1 MRFTAEWMDEKRTAQ
16 GMDKAMKNND
26 NARKQ
31 RIVMV
36 TDLMAGRGGM
46 ENVTGQLITALN
58 AEPGTEA
65 GLFIINSGEES
76 HSRAWTANAVLAES
90 VCTLRNKKI
99 KNLIHTLRMAAFFR
113 RYQPDHVLTL
123 NTIPCLMTRRAIT
136 LSGRKIVLSSWMHL
150 PPRERYR
157 PHYLLRADHH
167 FAISNQIK
175 EQLVELGAR
184 ATDVDVIY
192 NPIKRNDTV
201 IGRPQAL
208 KFLYI
213 GRVHYQR
220 QKQLKDLFDALQQ
233 LDAPWTLEIVGDG
246 EDLTQCQH
254 YVTQLG
260 IQDRITWHG
269 WQENAWEYVIRHI
282 RQVTC
287 LVMTSNFEGFPLIL
301 LEAMSRGVYCVSSDC
316 ISGPAEIIQ
325 NGINGQLYP
334 THDSMA
340 LAAILNAM
348 SGDFYFPD
356 HQAIKASIT
365 GFYEE
370 NYMKHLMSVFNR
382 LTEVKHD
389 E

>member
-1 MRFTAEWMDEKRTAQ
+1 
-16 GMDKAMKNND
+16 MKNN
-26 NARKQ
+26 NIRKQ
-31 RIVMV
+31 RIVLV

-58 AEPGTEA
+58 AEAGTEA

-123 NTIPCLMTRRAIT
+123 NTIPCLMTRRAIS
-136 LSGRKIVLSSWMHL
+136 LSGRKIMLSSWMHL

-167 FAISNQIK
+167 FAISQQIK
-175 EQLVELGAR
+175 QQLVDLGAR
-184 ATDVDVIY
+184 DTDVDVIY
-192 NPIKRNDTV
+192 NPVKRTEVV
-201 IGRPQAL
+201 IGRPQGL

-213 GRVHYQR
+213 GRIHFQR

-233 LDAPWTLEIVGDG
+233 VSVPWTLEMVGDG
-246 EDLTQCQH
+246 EDLAQCQH
-254 YVTQLG
+254 YAAQLG
-260 IQDRITWHG
+260 IADRITWHG
-269 WQENAWEYVIRHI
+269 WQENAWEYVLHHI
-282 RQVTC
+282 RQVSC
-287 LVMTSNFEGFPLIL
+287 LLMTSNFEGFPLIL

-325 NGINGQLYP
+325 NGHNGQLYP
-334 THDSMA
+334 VNDSMA

-348 SGDFYFPD
+348 RGDFRFPD
-356 HQAIKASIT
+356 HQVIKASIT

-370 NYMKHLMSVFNR
+370 NYMKHLMTVLNR

>member
-1 MRFTAEWMDEKRTAQ
+1 
-16 GMDKAMKNND
+16 
-26 NARKQ
+26 
-31 RIVMV
+31 
-36 TDLMAGRGGM
+36 
-46 ENVTGQLITALN
+46 
-58 AEPGTEA
+58 
-65 GLFIINSGEES
+65 
-76 HSRAWTANAVLAES
+76 
-90 VCTLRNKKI
+90 
-99 KNLIHTLRMAAFFR
+99 
-113 RYQPDHVLTL
+113 
-123 NTIPCLMTRRAIT
+123 
-136 LSGRKIVLSSWMHL
+136 LSSWMHL

-348 SGDFYFPD
+348 SGDFHFPD

>member
-1 MRFTAEWMDEKRTAQ
+1 MDQKRKAQ
-16 GMDKAMKNND
+16 CTDNAMKNN
-26 NARKQ
+26 NIRKQ
-31 RIVMV
+31 RIVLV

-46 ENVTGQLITALN
+46 ENVTCQLITALN
-58 AEPGTEA
+58 KESGTEA

-76 HSRAWTANAVLAES
+76 LSRAWTANAVLSES

-136 LSGRKIVLSSWMHL
+136 LSGRKIMLSSWMHL

-167 FAISNQIK
+167 FAISKQIK

-192 NPIKRNDTV
+192 NPIRRNDVV
-201 IGRPQAL
+201 IGRPQGL

-213 GRVHYQR
+213 GRVHFQR
-220 QKQLKDLFDALQQ
+220 QKQLKDLFDALKH

-254 YVTQLG
+254 YVSELG

-269 WQENAWEYVIRHI
+269 WQENAWEYVIRYI

-287 LVMTSNFEGFPLIL
+287 LLMTSNFEGFPLIL

-316 ISGPAEIIQ
+316 ISGPSEIIQ
-325 NGINGQLYP
+325 NGLNGQLYP
-334 THDSMA
+334 TNDSMA

-348 SGDFYFPD
+348 SRDYPFPD
-356 HQAIKASIT
+356 HQVIKASIT

-370 NYMKHLMSVFNR
+370 NYMKHLMSAFNR

-389 E
+389 K

>member
-1 MRFTAEWMDEKRTAQ
+1 
-16 GMDKAMKNND
+16 MKNN
-26 NARKQ
+26 NIRKQ
-31 RIVMV
+31 RIVLV

-58 AEPGTEA
+58 AEAGTEA

-123 NTIPCLMTRRAIT
+123 NTIPCLMTRRAIS
-136 LSGRKIVLSSWMHL
+136 LSGRKIMLSSWMHL

-167 FAISNQIK
+167 FAISQQIK
-175 EQLVELGAR
+175 QQLVDLGAR
-184 ATDVDVIY
+184 EADVDVIY
-192 NPIKRNDTV
+192 NPVKRTEVV
-201 IGRPQAL
+201 IGRPQGL

-213 GRVHYQR
+213 GRIHFRR

-233 LDAPWTLEIVGDG
+233 VSVPWTLEMVGDG
-246 EDLTQCQH
+246 EDLAQCQH
-254 YVTQLG
+254 YAAQLG
-260 IQDRITWHG
+260 IADRITWHG
-269 WQENAWEYVIRHI
+269 WQENAWEYVLHQI
-282 RQVTC
+282 RQVSC
-287 LVMTSNFEGFPLIL
+287 LLMTSNFEGFPLIL

-325 NGINGQLYP
+325 NGHNGQLYP
-334 THDSMA
+334 VNDSMA

-348 SGDFYFPD
+348 SGDFRFPD
-356 HQAIKASIT
+356 HQVIKASIT

-370 NYMKHLMSVFNR
+370 NYMKHLMTVLNR

>member
-1 MRFTAEWMDEKRTAQ
+1 
-16 GMDKAMKNND
+16 MKDNN
-26 NARKQ
+26 NLKKQ
-31 RIVMV
+31 RIVLV

-58 AEPGTEA
+58 ADAECEA

-76 HSRAWTANAVLAES
+76 HSRAWTANAVLQES
-90 VCTLRNKKI
+90 ICTLRNKKI
-99 KNLIHTLRMAAFFR
+99 KNFIHTLRMAAFFR
-113 RYQPDHVLTL
+113 RYQPDHVITL

-167 FAISNQIK
+167 FAISQQIRQ
-175 EQLVELGAR
+175 QLVELGAS
-184 ATDVDVIY
+184 AADIDVIY
-192 NPIKRNDTV
+192 NPVKRNDSV
-201 IGRPQAL
+201 IGRPAAL

-213 GRVHYQR
+213 GRVHFER
-220 QKQLKDLFDALQQ
+220 QKQLKDLFDALS
-233 LDAPWTLEIVGDG
+233 LLEVPWTLEIVGDG
-246 EDLTQCQH
+246 EDLARCQA
-254 YVTQLG
+254 YVAQRG

-269 WQENAWEYVIRHI
+269 WQENAWDYVIREI
-282 RQVTC
+282 KQVTC

-316 ISGPAEIIQ
+316 VSGPAEIIKP
-325 NGINGQLYP
+325 GINGQLYQKN
-334 THDSMA
+334 DSVA
-340 LAAILNAM
+340 LAAILSAL
-348 SGDFYFPD
+348 SGEVHFSD
-356 HQAIKASIT
+356 HQLIKQSIT

-370 NYMKHLMSVFNR
+370 NYMKHLKDVLNR
-382 LTEVKHD
+382 LSEVKHD

>member
-1 MRFTAEWMDEKRTAQ
+1 M
-16 GMDKAMKNND
+16 
-26 NARKQ
+26 
-31 RIVMV
+31 
-36 TDLMAGRGGM
+36 
-46 ENVTGQLITALN
+46 
-58 AEPGTEA
+58 
-65 GLFIINSGEES
+65 
-76 HSRAWTANAVLAES
+76 
-90 VCTLRNKKI
+90 
-99 KNLIHTLRMAAFFR
+99 
-113 RYQPDHVLTL
+113 
-123 NTIPCLMTRRAIT
+123 
-136 LSGRKIVLSSWMHL
+136 
-150 PPRERYR
+150 
-157 PHYLLRADHH
+157 
-167 FAISNQIK
+167 
-175 EQLVELGAR
+175 
-184 ATDVDVIY
+184 
-192 NPIKRNDTV
+192 
-201 IGRPQAL
+201 
-208 KFLYI
+208 
-213 GRVHYQR
+213 
-220 QKQLKDLFDALQQ
+220 
-233 LDAPWTLEIVGDG
+233 GDG

-260 IQDRITWHG
+260 IQERITWHG

-348 SGDFYFPD
+348 SGGFHFPD

>member
-1 MRFTAEWMDEKRTAQ
+1 MDEKRKARGT
-16 GMDKAMKNND
+16 DKAMNDKNRI
-26 NARKQ
+26 RKQ
-31 RIVMV
+31 RIVLV

-46 ENVTGQLITALN
+46 ENVTCQLITALN
-58 AEPGTEA
+58 AQANTEA

-99 KNLIHTLRMAAFFR
+99 KNLIHTLRMAAFLR

-136 LSGRKIVLSSWMHL
+136 LSRRNIVLSSWMHL

-175 EQLVELGAR
+175 QQLVELGAR
-184 ATDVDVIY
+184 AADVDVIY

-208 KFLYI
+208 TFLYI
-213 GRVHYQR
+213 GRIHFKR

-233 LDAPWTLEIVGDG
+233 LDVPWRLEVIGDG
-246 EDLTQCQH
+246 EDLAHCQH

-269 WQENAWEYVIRHI
+269 WQEHAWDYVVSQIK
-282 RQVTC
+282 QVSC

-325 NGINGQLYP
+325 NGVNGQLYP
-334 THDSMA
+334 THDTMA

-348 SGDFYFPD
+348 GADFTFPD
-356 HQAIKASIT
+356 HQVIKSSIA

-370 NYMKHLMSVFNR
+370 NYMKHLMDVFNR
-382 LTEVKHD
+382 LSEVKHD

>member
-1 MRFTAEWMDEKRTAQ
+1 
-16 GMDKAMKNND
+16 MKNN
-26 NARKQ
+26 NIRKQ
-31 RIVMV
+31 RIVLV

-58 AEPGTEA
+58 AEAGTEA

-123 NTIPCLMTRRAIT
+123 NTIPCLMTRRAIS
-136 LSGRKIVLSSWMHL
+136 LSGRKIMLSSWMHL

-167 FAISNQIK
+167 FAISQQIK
-175 EQLVELGAR
+175 QQLVDLGAR
-184 ATDVDVIY
+184 DTDVDVIY
-192 NPIKRNDTV
+192 NPVKRTEVV
-201 IGRPQAL
+201 IGRPQGL

-213 GRVHYQR
+213 GRIHFQR

-233 LDAPWTLEIVGDG
+233 VSVPWTLEMVGDG
-246 EDLTQCQH
+246 EDLAQCQH
-254 YVTQLG
+254 YAAQLG
-260 IQDRITWHG
+260 IADRITWHG
-269 WQENAWEYVIRHI
+269 WQENAWEYVLHHI
-282 RQVTC
+282 RQVSC
-287 LVMTSNFEGFPLIL
+287 LLMTSNFEGFPLIL

-325 NGINGQLYP
+325 NGHNGQLYP
-334 THDSMA
+334 VNDSMA

-348 SGDFYFPD
+348 SGDFRFPG
-356 HQAIKASIT
+356 HQVIKESIT

-370 NYMKHLMSVFNR
+370 NYMKHLMTVLNR

>member
-1 MRFTAEWMDEKRTAQ
+1 
-16 GMDKAMKNND
+16 MDKKRMAECTDNAMKNKNI
-26 NARKQ
+26 RKQ
-31 RIVMV
+31 RIVLV

-46 ENVTGQLITALN
+46 ENVTCQLITALN
-58 AEPGTEA
+58 AEAGTEA

-113 RYQPDHVLTL
+113 RYRPDHVLTL
-123 NTIPCLMTRRAIT
+123 NTIPTLMARRAIA

-150 PPRERYR
+150 PPRDRYR
-157 PHYLLRADHH
+157 PHYLRRADHH
-167 FAISNQIK
+167 FAISHQIK
-175 EQLVELGAR
+175 QQLVELGVPA
-184 ATDVDVIY
+184 ADVDVIH
-192 NPIKRNDTV
+192 NPVRRSDVV

-220 QKQLKDLFDALQQ
+220 QKQLKDLFDALHQ
-233 LDAPWTLEIVGDG
+233 LSVPWTLEIVGDG
-246 EDLTQCQH
+246 EDLARCQE
-254 YVTQLG
+254 YVAQLG

-269 WQENAWEYVIRHI
+269 WQENAWAYVSSHI
-282 RQVTC
+282 KEVSC
-287 LVMTSNFEGFPLIL
+287 LIMSSNFEGFPLIL

-316 ISGPAEIIQ
+316 VSGPAEIIQ
-325 NGINGQLYP
+325 NGLNGQLYP
-334 THDSMA
+334 TNDSMA

-348 SGDFYFPD
+348 NDDFHFPE
-356 HQAIKASIT
+356 HQVIKASIT

-370 NYMKHLMSVFNR
+370 NYMKHLLSVFSR

-389 E
+389 D

>member
-1 MRFTAEWMDEKRTAQ
+1 MRQAQ
-16 GMDKAMKNND
+16 CTDNAMKNN
-26 NARKQ
+26 NIRKQ
-31 RIVMV
+31 RIVLV

-58 AEPGTEA
+58 AEAGTEA

-123 NTIPCLMTRRAIT
+123 NTIPCLMTRRAIS
-136 LSGRKIVLSSWMHL
+136 LSGRKIMLSSWMHL

-167 FAISNQIK
+167 FAISQQIK
-175 EQLVELGAR
+175 QQLVDLGAR
-184 ATDVDVIY
+184 VTDVDVIY
-192 NPIKRNDTV
+192 NPVKRTEVV
-201 IGRPQAL
+201 IGRPQGL

-213 GRVHYQR
+213 GRIHFQR

-233 LDAPWTLEIVGDG
+233 VSVPWTLEMVGDG
-246 EDLTQCQH
+246 EDLAQCQH
-254 YVTQLG
+254 YAAQLG
-260 IQDRITWHG
+260 IADRITWHG
-269 WQENAWEYVIRHI
+269 WQENAWEYVLHHI
-282 RQVTC
+282 RQVSC
-287 LVMTSNFEGFPLIL
+287 LLMTSNFEGFPLIL

-325 NGINGQLYP
+325 NGHNGQLYP
-334 THDSMA
+334 VNDSMA

-348 SGDFYFPD
+348 SGDFRFPD
-356 HQAIKASIT
+356 HQVIKASIT

-370 NYMKHLMSVFNR
+370 NYMKHLMTVLNR